1 MPYDKGRWTLL
12 VEAGEGHVDLVTNSL
27 ADGTIDATEARS
39 ILTSAVALS
48 ALIAMA
54 AGVVRACQWA
64 LYAWRTPRDYCR
76 EHPGWEWDA
85 ARDLPPAA

>member
-1 MPYDKGRWTLL
+1 MPYDKGKWTLL

-54 AGVVRACQWA
+54 AGVVAAIVIALWAVRAVKRS
-64 LYAWRTPRDYCR
+64 LSR
-76 EHPGWEWDA
+76 
-85 ARDLPPAA
+85 